1 MRGGG
6 ETGCD
11 VRGKQTAVCV
21 HVNTQ
26 GGGFR
31 GDEAYLLFYYSWNGG
46 RAEAVCAGENE

>member
-11 VRGKQTAVCV
+11 VGGKQAAVCV

-26 GGGFR
+26 GGGFKV
-31 GDEAYLLFYYSWNGG
+31 LLF
-46 RAEAVCAGENE
+46 